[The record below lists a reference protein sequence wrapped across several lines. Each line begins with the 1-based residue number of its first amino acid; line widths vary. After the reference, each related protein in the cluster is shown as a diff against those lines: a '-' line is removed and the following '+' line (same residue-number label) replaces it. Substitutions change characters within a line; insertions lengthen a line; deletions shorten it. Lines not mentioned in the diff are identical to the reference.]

1 MDSLLFII
9 VLFMENQSFEQC
21 VEKYI
26 DQYIG
31 QCTGQYTGQCTEQ
44 KNNHVNIDKSINIM
58 PENQKYI
65 QYDSNKSNYTL
76 NRYDHLVIRN
86 GVYPS
91 EPYCDY
97 TFSDIPK
104 SVIRSV
110 KNQHTDI
117 IEGDAGFED
126 VVLTFTAPGS
136 FNMIVHESIG
146 RDNTPSHNNCDNYN
160 GKCNSKCNENDT
172 LINSNRIN
180 IIVTDSNKNNQK
192 CAIS

>member
-1 MDSLLFII
+1 
-9 VLFMENQSFEQC
+9 MEIQSFEQC
-21 VEKYI
+21 VEKYL
-26 DQYIG
+26 DQCIG
-31 QCTGQYTGQCTEQ
+31 QCIGPYIEQ
-44 KNNHVNIDKSINIM
+44 KNNHVNIDKSIIVM

-65 QYDSNKSNYTL
+65 QYDPNKSNYTL
-76 NRYDHLVIRN
+76 NRYDHFVIRN
-86 GVYPS
+86 GVYAS

-97 TFSDIPK
+97 TFSDIPE
-104 SVIRSV
+104 SVVRSV

-136 FNMIVHESIG
+136 FNMIVHESTG
-146 RDNTPSHNNCDNYN
+146 RDNTPSCNNCDNYN
-160 GKCNSKCNENDT
+160 GKCNNNSKYNENDT